1 MDGEITTLY
10 TLSATAPDLP
20 VDRELI
26 PRDVELNQIEEK
38 LKNNTV
44 VFVDGEEG
52 IGVTTLLALFAHR
65 HHFNCISYFYN
76 DLVRT
81 EAKPEFIKQSLSEQ
95 LHFYIN
101 KTTESEHEL
110 TWENLY
116 AATLKKISS
125 NKKHPLFFC

>member
-52 IGVTTLLALFAHR
+52 IGVTTLLALFAQKHS
-65 HHFNCISYFYN
+65 FNCISYFYSG
-76 DLVRT
+76 LVRT
-81 EAKPEFIKQSLSEQ
+81 EAEPEFIKQSLFEQ
-95 LHFYIN
+95 LHFYIRGLLN
-101 KTTESEHEL
+101 KT
-110 TWENLY
+110 
-116 AATLKKISS
+116 I
-125 NKKHPLFFC
+125 